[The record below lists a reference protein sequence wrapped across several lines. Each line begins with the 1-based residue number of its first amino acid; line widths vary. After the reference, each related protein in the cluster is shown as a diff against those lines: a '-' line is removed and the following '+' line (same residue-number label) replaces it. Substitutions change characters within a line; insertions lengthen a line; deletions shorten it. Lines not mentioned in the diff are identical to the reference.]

1 MITKQQLGNFLWGM
15 ADILYGKVEDYKSYI
30 LTLLFYKRLSDNY
43 PWEEKSKVAELE
55 AEYGTQLNAKQLEK
69 ALKNAHIFQ
78 IPDGCFWEDI
88 SSAPLDDKNEK
99 IDFAL
104 NAIADANPKLKGII
118 NTVKWNE
125 AAPDGSGG
133 KRLDPKIL
141 QELINHLDPMDLSNT
156 NVPLDILGHA
166 YEYLIKRFADE
177 NKGGTVAGQFY
188 TPPEV
193 VELMVRYLS
202 PTNGMR
208 VYDPTCGSGGFLI
221 KAADYVKETQGE
233 LKGLRL
239 YGQETIWNT
248 WAIATMNLQLHGL
261 EGEIRQGDTIQNP
274 KFKKNDN
281 EIETFDVVLA
291 NFPFSVENW
300 AGNGTPK
307 KDKKGKAVLNNDGSP
322 KYDYP
327 AKDTYVDPYNRLI
340 YGTPNFT
347 NGDFAFLQH
356 IIASLEPNGMAGVVC
371 PNGVLFKGQPE
382 KTEDEDGQNRKA
394 DDDYLIRRGFIEGIG
409 EDKKNIIDAIVA
421 LPENVFYG
429 NTIPG
434 AIVFFNK
441 NKPEERKDK
450 ILMVWG
456 AKEGWYKSEPD
467 QNVLRPQDV
476 MRLLVQLLSY
486 GDIDKAKA
494 IIPAQ
499 EKRLFALVDDNLD
512 FKLLEINEKYHDE
525 EATLSQLHS
534 ELLQAKTYFEADNG
548 TAELT
553 LTDGTILIA
562 SIHKGKFEFE
572 LKDKR
577 KTTIPVND
585 KDEVEI
591 LFGAEQIFKLKLK
604 NGNKATITQANIN
617 AIESRIA
624 KLEELLLKKESDI
637 ADAKAEA
644 QREKTAIQKVSQEM
658 LEVFADP
665 ILCKK
670 YFSLVDIDE
679 VIENEF
685 NLNLPRYIDT
695 VEKEPIIPIQQPSE
709 SYSESFKSFIAL
721 STEMLNKLSQINFDK
736 EYALTELS
744 KLGECNPEFTPMKLK
759 KFLVSNDAGK
769 WGNEPTD
776 DDDDVFIVRSTN
788 FNDTGYLDLSNVA
801 VRKLSKE
808 DFKKT
813 KLEEGDILIER
824 SGGSANQPVGRV
836 SFIPAEVAE
845 RGFGFSNFIQ
855 RIKVSDEYNSKFV
868 FYCLYYL
875 HSAGI
880 TQTMQT
886 QTNGIRNLEYR
897 YYLNQLFPNP
907 KKEEQ
912 EAIAESISFVD
923 DTIKS
928 AKNMIL
934 ELETLKKSL
943 MQNLLTGKLRIPQ
956 EAFKK

>member
-1 MITKQQLGNFLWGM
+1 
-15 ADILYGKVEDYKSYI
+15 
-30 LTLLFYKRLSDNY
+30 
-43 PWEEKSKVAELE
+43 
-55 AEYGTQLNAKQLEK
+55 
-69 ALKNAHIFQ
+69 
-78 IPDGCFWEDI
+78 
-88 SSAPLDDKNEK
+88 
-99 IDFAL
+99 
-104 NAIADANPKLKGII
+104 
-118 NTVKWNE
+118 
-125 AAPDGSGG
+125 
-133 KRLDPKIL
+133 
-141 QELINHLDPMDLSNT
+141 MDLSNA

-193 VELMVRYLS
+193 VELMVRYIS

-261 EGEIRQGDTIQNP
+261 EGEIKQGDTIQNP
-274 KFKKNDN
+274 KFKNPDDT
-281 EIETFDVVLA
+281 IETFDVVLA

-382 KTEDEDGQNRKA
+382 KTEEEDGQNRKA

-486 GDIDKAKA
+486 GDIEKAKA
-494 IIPAQ
+494 IIPSQ
-499 EKRLFALVDDNLD
+499 EQRLFALVDDNLD
-512 FKLLEINEKYHDE
+512 FKLLEIEEKYHEE
-525 EATLSQLHS
+525 EAELAGLHS
-534 ELLQAKTYFEADNG
+534 DLLQAIAYFEAENAI
-548 TAELT
+548 TELK
-553 LTDGTILIA
+553 LIDGTIVTA
-562 SIHKGKFEFE
+562 TIHKGKFELA
-572 LKDKR
+572 LKDQR
-577 KTTIPVND
+577 KTTIPVNE
-585 KDEVEI
+585 KGEIEI
-591 LFGAEQIFKLKLK
+591 LFGAEQIFKLNLK
-604 NGNKATITQANIN
+604 AGNKASITKADITKREN
-617 AIESRIA
+617 RIA
-624 KLEELLLKKESDI
+624 KLEELLLKKETEI

-644 QREKTAIQKVSQEM
+644 EREKIAIQVVSQEM
-658 LEVFADP
+658 LGVFADP
-665 ILCKK
+665 VLRRK
-670 YFSLVDIDE
+670 YFAMVDMDE
-679 VIENEF
+679 LIENEF

-695 VEKEPIIPIQQPSE
+695 VEPEREIPI
-709 SYSESFKSFIAL
+709 
-721 STEMLNKLSQINFDK
+721 
-736 EYALTELS
+736 
-744 KLGECNPEFTPMKLK
+744 
-759 KFLVSNDAGK
+759 
-769 WGNEPTD
+769 
-776 DDDDVFIVRSTN
+776 
-788 FNDTGYLDLSNVA
+788 
-801 VRKLSKE
+801 
-808 DFKKT
+808 
-813 KLEEGDILIER
+813 
-824 SGGSANQPVGRV
+824 
-836 SFIPAEVAE
+836 AEA
-845 RGFGFSNFIQ
+845 
-855 RIKVSDEYNSKFV
+855 
-868 FYCLYYL
+868 
-875 HSAGI
+875 
-880 TQTMQT
+880 
-886 QTNGIRNLEYR
+886 
-897 YYLNQLFPNP
+897 
-907 KKEEQ
+907 KEELTNAL
-912 EAIAESISFVD
+912 EAEKEAE
-923 DTIKS
+923 K
-928 AKNMIL
+928 
-934 ELETLKKSL
+934 ELN
-943 MQNLLTGKLRIPQ
+943 NLLEILN
-956 EAFKK
+956 

>member
-43 PWEEKSKVAELE
+43 PWEENNKVAELE
-55 AEYGTQLNAKQLEK
+55 LEYGTKLNAKQLEK
-69 ALKNAHIFQ
+69 ALKTAHIFQ
-78 IPDGCFWEDI
+78 IPEGCFWQDI
-88 SSAPLDDKNEK
+88 ASAPLDEKNQK

-104 NAIADANPKLKGII
+104 NTIADANPKLKGII

-125 AAPDGSGG
+125 AAPDGLGG

-141 QELINHLDPMDLSNT
+141 QELINHLDPMDLSNA

-193 VELMVRYLS
+193 VELMVRYISL
-202 PTNGMR
+202 TNGMR

-239 YGQETIWNT
+239 YGQETIWTT

-274 KFKKNDN
+274 KFKKNDS

-307 KDKKGKAVLNNDGSP
+307 KDSKGKAVLNNDGSP

-327 AKDTYVDPYNRLI
+327 SKDSYSDPYNRLV

-382 KTEDEDGQNRKA
+382 KTEEEDGQRRKA

-486 GDIDKAKA
+486 GDIEKAKA

-499 EKRLFALVDDNLD
+499 EQRLFTLVDDNLD

-525 EATLSQLHS
+525 ETILSGLLS
-534 ELLQAKTYFEADNG
+534 ELLQVKSYFEAENA
-548 TAELT
+548 TTELT
-553 LTDGTILIA
+553 LTDGTVLIA
-562 SIHKGKFEFE
+562 AVNKGKFDFEF
-572 LKDKR
+572 KDKR
-577 KTTIPVND
+577 KTSIPVND
-585 KDEVEI
+585 KGEVEI
-591 LFGAEQIFKLKLK
+591 PYGSGQILKLKLK
-604 NGNKATITQANIN
+604 TDNKASITQANIN
-617 AIESRIA
+617 NIENRIA
-624 KLEELLLKKESDI
+624 KLEEFLLKKETDI
-637 ADAKAEA
+637 ADAKADA
-644 QREKTAIQKVSQEM
+644 QREKLAIQVVSQEM
-658 LEVFADP
+658 LSVFADP
-665 ILCKK
+665 VLRRK
-670 YFSLVDIDE
+670 YFALVDME
-679 VIENEF
+679 ELGENEF

-695 VEKEPIIPIQQPSE
+695 VEPEREIPIAE
-709 SYSESFKSFIAL
+709 AKGELTKAL
-721 STEMLNKLSQINFDK
+721 EAEK
-736 EYALTELS
+736 EAETELNS
-744 KLGECNPEFTPMKLK
+744 LLEVLK
-759 KFLVSNDAGK
+759 
-769 WGNEPTD
+769 
-776 DDDDVFIVRSTN
+776 
-788 FNDTGYLDLSNVA
+788 
-801 VRKLSKE
+801 
-808 DFKKT
+808 
-813 KLEEGDILIER
+813 
-824 SGGSANQPVGRV
+824 
-836 SFIPAEVAE
+836 
-845 RGFGFSNFIQ
+845 
-855 RIKVSDEYNSKFV
+855 
-868 FYCLYYL
+868 
-875 HSAGI
+875 
-880 TQTMQT
+880 
-886 QTNGIRNLEYR
+886 
-897 YYLNQLFPNP
+897 
-907 KKEEQ
+907 
-912 EAIAESISFVD
+912 
-923 DTIKS
+923 
-928 AKNMIL
+928 
-934 ELETLKKSL
+934 
-943 MQNLLTGKLRIPQ
+943 
-956 EAFKK
+956 

>member
-43 PWEEKSKVAELE
+43 PWEENNKVAELE
-55 AEYGTQLNAKQLEK
+55 LEYGIKLNAKQLEK
-69 ALKNAHIFQ
+69 ALKTAHIFQ
-78 IPDGCFWEDI
+78 IPEGCFWQDI
-88 SSAPLDDKNEK
+88 ASAPLDEKNEK

-141 QELINHLDPMDLSNT
+141 QELINHLDPMDLSNA

-193 VELMVRYLS
+193 VELMVRYIS

-307 KDKKGKAVLNNDGSP
+307 KDSKGKAVLNNDGSP

-327 AKDTYVDPYNRLI
+327 SKDSYADPYNRLV

-382 KTEDEDGQNRKA
+382 KTEEEDGQRRKA

-486 GDIDKAKA
+486 GDIEKAKA

-499 EKRLFALVDDNLD
+499 EQRLFALVDDNLD

-525 EATLSQLHS
+525 ETTLSGLQS
-534 ELLQAKTYFEADNG
+534 ELIQLKSYFEADNA
-548 TAELT
+548 TTELT
-553 LTDGTILIA
+553 LTDGTVLIA
-562 SIHKGKFEFE
+562 AINKGKFDFE

-577 KTTIPVND
+577 KTAIPVND
-585 KDEVEI
+585 KGEI
-591 LFGAEQIFKLKLK
+591 EIPYSSGQILKLKLK
-604 NGNKATITQANIN
+604 AGNKASITQANIN
-617 AIESRIA
+617 TLENRIT
-624 KLEELLLKKESDI
+624 KLEEFLLKKETDI

-644 QREKTAIQKVSQEM
+644 QREKVAIQAVSQEM
-658 LEVFADP
+658 LGVFADP
-665 ILCKK
+665 VLRRK
-670 YFSLVDIDE
+670 YFALVDMDE
-679 VIENEF
+679 LIENEF

-695 VEKEPIIPIQQPSE
+695 VEPEREIPIAE
-709 SYSESFKSFIAL
+709 AKEELTTAL
-721 STEMLNKLSQINFDK
+721 EAEK
-736 EYALTELS
+736 EAETELNS
-744 KLGECNPEFTPMKLK
+744 L
-759 KFLVSNDAGK
+759 
-769 WGNEPTD
+769 
-776 DDDDVFIVRSTN
+776 
-788 FNDTGYLDLSNVA
+788 
-801 VRKLSKE
+801 
-808 DFKKT
+808 
-813 KLEEGDILIER
+813 LEIL
-824 SGGSANQPVGRV
+824 N
-836 SFIPAEVAE
+836 
-845 RGFGFSNFIQ
+845 
-855 RIKVSDEYNSKFV
+855 
-868 FYCLYYL
+868 
-875 HSAGI
+875 
-880 TQTMQT
+880 
-886 QTNGIRNLEYR
+886 
-897 YYLNQLFPNP
+897 
-907 KKEEQ
+907 
-912 EAIAESISFVD
+912 
-923 DTIKS
+923 
-928 AKNMIL
+928 
-934 ELETLKKSL
+934 
-943 MQNLLTGKLRIPQ
+943 
-956 EAFKK
+956 

>member
-43 PWEEKSKVAELE
+43 PWEEKHKVAELE
-55 AEYGTQLNAKQLEK
+55 GEYGTKLNAKQLEK

-78 IPDGCFWEDI
+78 IPEGQFWSDI
-88 SSAPLDDKNEK
+88 ASAPLDEKNEK
-99 IDFAL
+99 IDVAL

-141 QELINHLDPMDLSNT
+141 QELINHLDPMDLSNA

-193 VELMVRYLS
+193 VELMVRYIS

-248 WAIATMNLQLHGL
+248 WAIATMNLLLHGL
-261 EGEIRQGDTIQNP
+261 EGEIKQGDTIQNP
-274 KFKKNDN
+274 KFKNPNDT
-281 EIETFDVVLA
+281 IETFDVVLA

-382 KTEDEDGQNRKA
+382 KTEEEDGQNRKA

-409 EDKKNIIDAIVA
+409 TENKNIIDAIVA

-486 GDIDKAKA
+486 GDIEKAKA
-494 IIPAQ
+494 IIPSQ
-499 EKRLFALVDDNLD
+499 EQRLFALVDDNLD
-512 FKLLEINEKYHDE
+512 FKLLEIEEKYHEE
-525 EATLSQLHS
+525 EAELAGLHS
-534 ELLQAKTYFEADNG
+534 DLLQAQTYFEADNAS
-548 TAELT
+548 AELK
-553 LTDGTILIA
+553 LIDGTILTA
-562 SIHKGKFEFE
+562 TIHKGKFELA
-572 LKDKR
+572 LKDQR
-577 KTTIPVND
+577 KTSIPVNE
-585 KDEVEI
+585 KGEMEI
-591 LFGAEQIFKLKLK
+591 LFGAEQVYKLKLK
-604 NGNKATITQANIN
+604 AGNKASVTRADITKREN
-617 AIESRIA
+617 RIA
-624 KLEELLLKKESDI
+624 KLEELLLKKETDI

-644 QREKTAIQKVSQEM
+644 AREKVAIQQVSQEM
-658 LEVFADP
+658 LGVFADP
-665 ILCKK
+665 VLRRK
-670 YFSLVDIDE
+670 YFAMVDMDELV
-679 VIENEF
+679 ENEF

-695 VEKEPIIPIQQPSE
+695 VEPEREIPIAE
-709 SYSESFKSFIAL
+709 AKEELTTAL
-721 STEMLNKLSQINFDK
+721 EAEK
-736 EYALTELS
+736 EAETELNH
-744 KLGECNPEFTPMKLK
+744 L
-759 KFLVSNDAGK
+759 
-769 WGNEPTD
+769 
-776 DDDDVFIVRSTN
+776 
-788 FNDTGYLDLSNVA
+788 
-801 VRKLSKE
+801 
-808 DFKKT
+808 
-813 KLEEGDILIER
+813 LEIL
-824 SGGSANQPVGRV
+824 N
-836 SFIPAEVAE
+836 
-845 RGFGFSNFIQ
+845 
-855 RIKVSDEYNSKFV
+855 
-868 FYCLYYL
+868 
-875 HSAGI
+875 
-880 TQTMQT
+880 
-886 QTNGIRNLEYR
+886 
-897 YYLNQLFPNP
+897 
-907 KKEEQ
+907 
-912 EAIAESISFVD
+912 
-923 DTIKS
+923 
-928 AKNMIL
+928 
-934 ELETLKKSL
+934 
-943 MQNLLTGKLRIPQ
+943 
-956 EAFKK
+956 

>member
-43 PWEEKSKVAELE
+43 PWEEEQSVRELKE
-55 AEYGTQLNAKQLEK
+55 TYGTINEKQKEK
-69 ALKNAHIFQ
+69 AIKNAHKFQ
-78 IPDGCFWEDI
+78 IPEGQFWKDI
-88 SSAPLDDKNEK
+88 AKAPLDEKNEK
-99 IDFAL
+99 IDIAL

-133 KRLDPKIL
+133 KRLEPKTL
-141 QELINHLDPMDLSNT
+141 QELINELDPMDLSNA

-193 VELMVRYLS
+193 VELMVRYIS

-261 EGEIRQGDTIQNP
+261 EGEIKQGDTIQNP
-274 KFKKNDN
+274 KFKNPDDT
-281 EIETFDVVLA
+281 IETFDVVLA

-382 KTEDEDGQNRKA
+382 KTEEEDGQNRKA

-486 GDIDKAKA
+486 GDIEKAKA
-494 IIPAQ
+494 IIPSQ
-499 EKRLFALVDDNLD
+499 EQRLFALVDDNLD
-512 FKLLEINEKYHDE
+512 FKLLEIEEKYHEE
-525 EATLSQLHS
+525 EAELAGLHS
-534 ELLQAKTYFEADNG
+534 DLLQAIAYFEAENAI
-548 TAELT
+548 TELK
-553 LTDGTILIA
+553 LIDGTIVTA
-562 SIHKGKFEFE
+562 TIHKGKFELA
-572 LKDKR
+572 LKDQR
-577 KTTIPVND
+577 KTTIPVNE
-585 KDEVEI
+585 KGEIEI
-591 LFGAEQIFKLKLK
+591 LFGTEQIFKLNLK
-604 NGNKATITQANIN
+604 AGNKASITKADITKREN
-617 AIESRIA
+617 RIA
-624 KLEELLLKKESDI
+624 KLEELLLKKETEI

-644 QREKTAIQKVSQEM
+644 EREKIAIQVVSQEM
-658 LEVFADP
+658 LGVFADP
-665 ILCKK
+665 VLRRK
-670 YFSLVDIDE
+670 YFAMVDMDE
-679 VIENEF
+679 LIENEF

-695 VEKEPIIPIQQPSE
+695 VEPEREIPI
-709 SYSESFKSFIAL
+709 
-721 STEMLNKLSQINFDK
+721 
-736 EYALTELS
+736 
-744 KLGECNPEFTPMKLK
+744 
-759 KFLVSNDAGK
+759 
-769 WGNEPTD
+769 
-776 DDDDVFIVRSTN
+776 
-788 FNDTGYLDLSNVA
+788 
-801 VRKLSKE
+801 
-808 DFKKT
+808 
-813 KLEEGDILIER
+813 
-824 SGGSANQPVGRV
+824 
-836 SFIPAEVAE
+836 AEA
-845 RGFGFSNFIQ
+845 
-855 RIKVSDEYNSKFV
+855 
-868 FYCLYYL
+868 
-875 HSAGI
+875 
-880 TQTMQT
+880 
-886 QTNGIRNLEYR
+886 
-897 YYLNQLFPNP
+897 
-907 KKEEQ
+907 KEELTTALDAEK
-912 EAIAESISFVD
+912 EAE
-923 DTIKS
+923 K
-928 AKNMIL
+928 
-934 ELETLKKSL
+934 ELK
-943 MQNLLTGKLRIPQ
+943 NLLEILN
-956 EAFKK
+956 

>member
-43 PWEEKSKVAELE
+43 PWEEKTTVSELE
-55 AEYGTQLNAKQLEK
+55 SEYGAKLNAKQLEK
-69 ALKNAHIFQ
+69 ALKKSHIFQ
-78 IPDGCFWEDI
+78 IPEGQFWKDI
-88 SSAPLDDKNEK
+88 ASAPLDEKNEK
-99 IDFAL
+99 IEIAL

-125 AAPDGSGG
+125 AAPDGLGG

-141 QELINHLDPMDLSNT
+141 QELINHLDHLDLSNA

-193 VELMVRYLS
+193 VELMVRYIS

-221 KAADYVKETQGE
+221 KAADYVRETQGE

-248 WAIATMNLQLHGL
+248 WAIATMNLLLHGL

-274 KFKKNDN
+274 RFKKNES
-281 EIETFDVVLA
+281 EIDTFDVVLA

-300 AGNGTPK
+300 AGNGSPK

-356 IIASLEPNGMAGVVC
+356 IISSLEPDGMAGVVC

-382 KTEDEDGQNRKA
+382 KTEEEDGTKRKA

-409 EDKKNIIDAIVA
+409 TENKNIIDAIVA

-486 GDIDKAKA
+486 GDIDRAKA
-494 IIPAQ
+494 VIPSQ
-499 EKRLFALVDDNLD
+499 EQRLFALVDDNLD

-525 EATLSQLHS
+525 EALLSTLNS
-534 ELLQAKTYFEADNG
+534 ELIQAKLYHEAKNT
-548 TAELT
+548 TAELK
-553 LTDGTILIA
+553 LTDGTILKAEID
-562 SIHKGKFEFE
+562 KGKFE
-572 LKDKR
+572 LHHKDHR
-577 KTTIPVND
+577 KTAIPVNG
-585 KDEVEI
+585 KGEIEI
-591 LFGAEQIFKLKLK
+591 LFGAEKIFKLKLK
-604 NGNKATITQANIN
+604 SGNKAAVSKANITTLEN
-617 AIESRIA
+617 RIT
-624 KLEELLLKKESDI
+624 KLQELLSKKDIDI

-644 QREKTAIQKVSQEM
+644 QREKVAILVVSQEM

-665 ILCKK
+665 ILSRK
-670 YFSLVDIDE
+670 YFSLVDME
-679 VIENEF
+679 ELVENEF

-695 VEKEPIIPIQQPSE
+695 VEPQREIPI
-709 SYSESFKSFIAL
+709 
-721 STEMLNKLSQINFDK
+721 
-736 EYALTELS
+736 
-744 KLGECNPEFTPMKLK
+744 
-759 KFLVSNDAGK
+759 
-769 WGNEPTD
+769 
-776 DDDDVFIVRSTN
+776 
-788 FNDTGYLDLSNVA
+788 
-801 VRKLSKE
+801 
-808 DFKKT
+808 
-813 KLEEGDILIER
+813 
-824 SGGSANQPVGRV
+824 
-836 SFIPAEVAE
+836 AEA
-845 RGFGFSNFIQ
+845 
-855 RIKVSDEYNSKFV
+855 
-868 FYCLYYL
+868 
-875 HSAGI
+875 
-880 TQTMQT
+880 
-886 QTNGIRNLEYR
+886 
-897 YYLNQLFPNP
+897 
-907 KKEEQ
+907 KEELTTAL
-912 EAIAESISFVD
+912 EAEKEAE
-923 DTIKS
+923 
-928 AKNMIL
+928 A
-934 ELETLKKSL
+934 ELN
-943 MQNLLTGKLRIPQ
+943 NLLEILN
-956 EAFKK
+956 

>member
-1 MITKQQLGNFLWGM
+1 MISKQQLGNFLWGM

-43 PWEEKSKVAELE
+43 PWEEKSKVTELE

-141 QELINHLDPMDLSNT
+141 QELINHLDPMDLSNA

-202 PTNGMR
+202 PTNGLR

-248 WAIATMNLQLHGL
+248 WAIATMNLLLHGL
-261 EGEIRQGDTIQNP
+261 EGEIKQGDTIQNP
-274 KFKKNDN
+274 KFKNPDDT
-281 EIETFDVVLA
+281 IETFDVVLA

-382 KTEDEDGQNRKA
+382 KTEEEDGQNRKA

-486 GDIDKAKA
+486 GDIEKAKA
-494 IIPAQ
+494 IIPSQ
-499 EKRLFALVDDNLD
+499 EQRLFALVDDNLD
-512 FKLLEINEKYHDE
+512 FKLLEIEEKYHEE
-525 EATLSQLHS
+525 EAELAGLHS
-534 ELLQAKTYFEADNG
+534 DLLQAQTYFEADNAS
-548 TAELT
+548 AELK
-553 LTDGTILIA
+553 LTDGTILTA
-562 SIHKGKFEFE
+562 TIHKGKFELA
-572 LKDKR
+572 LKDQR
-577 KTTIPVND
+577 KTKIPVNE
-585 KDEVEI
+585 KGEIEI
-591 LFGAEQIFKLKLK
+591 LFGAEQVLKLKLK
-604 NGNKATITQANIN
+604 AGNKASVTKADITKREN
-617 AIESRIA
+617 RIA
-624 KLEELLLKKESDI
+624 KLEELLLKKETDI
-637 ADAKAEA
+637 ADVNAEA
-644 QREKTAIQKVSQEM
+644 EREKVAIQQVSQEM
-658 LEVFADP
+658 LGVFADP
-665 ILCKK
+665 VLRRK
-670 YFSLVDIDE
+670 YFALVDME
-679 VIENEF
+679 ELIENEF

-695 VEKEPIIPIQQPSE
+695 VEPEREIPIAE
-709 SYSESFKSFIAL
+709 A
-721 STEMLNKLSQINFDK
+721 K
-736 EYALTELS
+736 EELTEALNA
-744 KLGECNPEFTPMKLK
+744 E
-759 KFLVSNDAGK
+759 
-769 WGNEPTD
+769 
-776 DDDDVFIVRSTN
+776 
-788 FNDTGYLDLSNVA
+788 
-801 VRKLSKE
+801 KE
-808 DFKKT
+808 
-813 KLEEGDILIER
+813 
-824 SGGSANQPVGRV
+824 
-836 SFIPAEVAE
+836 AETE
-845 RGFGFSNFIQ
+845 
-855 RIKVSDEYNSKFV
+855 
-868 FYCLYYL
+868 
-875 HSAGI
+875 
-880 TQTMQT
+880 
-886 QTNGIRNLEYR
+886 
-897 YYLNQLFPNP
+897 LN
-907 KKEEQ
+907 
-912 EAIAESISFVD
+912 
-923 DTIKS
+923 
-928 AKNMIL
+928 
-934 ELETLKKSL
+934 
-943 MQNLLTGKLRIPQ
+943 NLLEILN
-956 EAFKK
+956 

>member
-43 PWEEKSKVAELE
+43 PWEEEQSVRELKE
-55 AEYGTQLNAKQLEK
+55 TYGTINEKQKEK
-69 ALKNAHIFQ
+69 AIKNAHKFE
-78 IPDGCFWEDI
+78 IPEGQFWNDI
-88 SSAPLDDKNEK
+88 AKAPLDEKNEK
-99 IDFAL
+99 IDVAL

-141 QELINHLDPMDLSNT
+141 QELINHLDPMDLSNA

-193 VELMVRYLS
+193 VELMVRYIS

-261 EGEIRQGDTIQNP
+261 EGEIKQGDTIQNP
-274 KFKKNDN
+274 KFKNPDDT
-281 EIETFDVVLA
+281 IETFDVVLA

-327 AKDTYVDPYNRLI
+327 AKDSYIDPYNRLI

-382 KTEDEDGQNRKA
+382 KTEEEDGQNRKA

-409 EDKKNIIDAIVA
+409 TENKNIIDAIVA

-441 NKPEERKDK
+441 NKPAERKDK

-486 GDIDKAKA
+486 GDIEKAKA
-494 IIPAQ
+494 IIPSQ
-499 EKRLFALVDDNLD
+499 EQRLFALVDDNLD
-512 FKLLEINEKYHDE
+512 FKLLEIEEKYHEE
-525 EATLSQLHS
+525 EAELSGLHS
-534 ELLQAKTYFEADNG
+534 DLLQAQTYFEAENAS
-548 TAELT
+548 AELK
-553 LTDGTILIA
+553 LIDGTILTA
-562 SIHKGKFEFE
+562 TIHKGKFELA
-572 LKDKR
+572 LKDQR
-577 KTTIPVND
+577 KTTIPVNE
-585 KDEVEI
+585 KGEMEI
-591 LFGAEQIFKLKLK
+591 LLGAEQIFKLKLK
-604 NGNKATITQANIN
+604 AGNKASITKGDITKREN
-617 AIESRIA
+617 RIA
-624 KLEELLLKKESDI
+624 KLEELLLKKETDI

-644 QREKTAIQKVSQEM
+644 EREKIAIQVVSQEM
-658 LEVFADP
+658 LGVFADP
-665 ILCKK
+665 VLRRK
-670 YFSLVDIDE
+670 YFAMVDMDE
-679 VIENEF
+679 LIENEF

-695 VEKEPIIPIQQPSE
+695 VEPEREIPIAE
-709 SYSESFKSFIAL
+709 AKVELTTAL
-721 STEMLNKLSQINFDK
+721 DAEKEAEKELN
-736 EYALTELS
+736 
-744 KLGECNPEFTPMKLK
+744 
-759 KFLVSNDAGK
+759 
-769 WGNEPTD
+769 
-776 DDDDVFIVRSTN
+776 
-788 FNDTGYLDLSNVA
+788 
-801 VRKLSKE
+801 
-808 DFKKT
+808 
-813 KLEEGDILIER
+813 
-824 SGGSANQPVGRV
+824 
-836 SFIPAEVAE
+836 
-845 RGFGFSNFIQ
+845 
-855 RIKVSDEYNSKFV
+855 
-868 FYCLYYL
+868 
-875 HSAGI
+875 
-880 TQTMQT
+880 
-886 QTNGIRNLEYR
+886 
-897 YYLNQLFPNP
+897 
-907 KKEEQ
+907 
-912 EAIAESISFVD
+912 
-923 DTIKS
+923 
-928 AKNMIL
+928 
-934 ELETLKKSL
+934 
-943 MQNLLTGKLRIPQ
+943 NLLEI
-956 EAFKK
+956 FN

>member
-43 PWEEKSKVAELE
+43 PWEEEQSVRELKE
-55 AEYGTQLNAKQLEK
+55 TYGTINEKQKEK
-69 ALKNAHIFQ
+69 AIKNAHKFE
-78 IPDGCFWEDI
+78 IPEGQFWNDI
-88 SSAPLDDKNEK
+88 AKAPLDEKNEK
-99 IDFAL
+99 IDVAL

-141 QELINHLDPMDLSNT
+141 QELINHLDPMDLSNA

-193 VELMVRYLS
+193 VELMVRYIS

-261 EGEIRQGDTIQNP
+261 EGEIKQGDTIQNP
-274 KFKKNDN
+274 KFKNPDDT
-281 EIETFDVVLA
+281 IETFDVVLA

-327 AKDTYVDPYNRLI
+327 AKDTYIDPYNRLI

-382 KTEDEDGQNRKA
+382 KTEEEDGQNRKA

-409 EDKKNIIDAIVA
+409 TENKNIIDAIVA

-486 GDIDKAKA
+486 GDIEKAKA
-494 IIPAQ
+494 IIPSQ
-499 EKRLFALVDDNLD
+499 EQRLFALVDDNLD

-525 EATLSQLHS
+525 ESVLSGLHS
-534 ELLQAKTYFEADNG
+534 ELLQAKAYFEAKN
-548 TAELT
+548 TTTELS
-553 LTDGTILIA
+553 LSDGTVLVATID
-562 SIHKGKFEFE
+562 KGKFELS
-572 LKDKR
+572 LKDQR
-577 KTTIPVND
+577 KTTIPVNE
-585 KDEVEI
+585 KGEVEI
-591 LFGAEQIFKLKLK
+591 LFGAEQVFKLKLK
-604 NGNKATITQANIN
+604 AGNKAAITQANIN
-617 AIESRIA
+617 TLENRIA
-624 KLEELLLKKESDI
+624 KLEEFLLKKTTDI

-644 QREKTAIQKVSQEM
+644 QREKTAIQTVSQEM
-658 LEVFADP
+658 LGVFADP
-665 ILCKK
+665 VLRRK
-670 YFSLVDIDE
+670 YFAMVDMDELV
-679 VIENEF
+679 ENEF

-695 VEKEPIIPIQQPSE
+695 VEPEREIPI
-709 SYSESFKSFIAL
+709 
-721 STEMLNKLSQINFDK
+721 
-736 EYALTELS
+736 
-744 KLGECNPEFTPMKLK
+744 
-759 KFLVSNDAGK
+759 
-769 WGNEPTD
+769 
-776 DDDDVFIVRSTN
+776 
-788 FNDTGYLDLSNVA
+788 
-801 VRKLSKE
+801 
-808 DFKKT
+808 
-813 KLEEGDILIER
+813 
-824 SGGSANQPVGRV
+824 
-836 SFIPAEVAE
+836 AEA
-845 RGFGFSNFIQ
+845 
-855 RIKVSDEYNSKFV
+855 
-868 FYCLYYL
+868 
-875 HSAGI
+875 
-880 TQTMQT
+880 
-886 QTNGIRNLEYR
+886 
-897 YYLNQLFPNP
+897 
-907 KKEEQ
+907 KEELTTALDAEK
-912 EAIAESISFVD
+912 EAE
-923 DTIKS
+923 K
-928 AKNMIL
+928 
-934 ELETLKKSL
+934 ELN
-943 MQNLLTGKLRIPQ
+943 NLLEILN
-956 EAFKK
+956 

>member
-43 PWEEKSKVAELE
+43 PWEEKTTVSELE
-55 AEYGTQLNAKQLEK
+55 SEYGGKLNAKQLEK
-69 ALKNAHIFQ
+69 ALKKSHIFQ
-78 IPDGCFWEDI
+78 IPEGQFWKDI
-88 SSAPLDDKNEK
+88 ASAPLDEKNEK
-99 IDFAL
+99 IEIAL

-125 AAPDGSGG
+125 AAPDGLGG

-141 QELINHLDPMDLSNT
+141 QELINHLDPMDLSNA

-193 VELMVRYLS
+193 VELMVRYIS

-221 KAADYVKETQGE
+221 KAADYVRETQGE

-248 WAIATMNLQLHGL
+248 WAIATMNLLLHGL

-274 KFKKNDN
+274 RFKKNES
-281 EIETFDVVLA
+281 EIDTFDVVLA

-300 AGNGTPK
+300 AGNGSPK
-307 KDKKGKAVLNNDGSP
+307 KDKKGKPVLNNDGSP

-327 AKDTYVDPYNRLI
+327 AKDSYVDPYNRLV

-356 IIASLEPNGMAGVVC
+356 IIASLEPDGMAGVVC

-382 KTEDEDGQNRKA
+382 KTEEEDGTKRKA

-409 EDKKNIIDAIVA
+409 TENKNIIDAIVA

-486 GDIDKAKA
+486 GDIDRAKA
-494 IIPAQ
+494 VIPSQ
-499 EKRLFALVDDNLD
+499 EQRLFALVDDNLD

-525 EATLSQLHS
+525 ETLLSTLNS
-534 ELLQAKTYFEADNG
+534 ELIQAKLYHEAKST
-548 TAELT
+548 TAELK
-553 LTDGTILIA
+553 LTDGTILKAEID
-562 SIHKGKFEFE
+562 KGKFE
-572 LKDKR
+572 LQHKDHR
-577 KTTIPVND
+577 KTAIPVNA
-585 KDEVEI
+585 KGEVEI

-604 NGNKATITQANIN
+604 SGNKATVTKANITTLEN
-617 AIESRIA
+617 RIT
-624 KLEELLLKKESDI
+624 KLQELLSKKDIDI

-644 QREKTAIQKVSQEM
+644 QREKVAIQVVSQEM

-665 ILCKK
+665 ILSRK
-670 YFSLVDIDE
+670 YFSLVDME
-679 VIENEF
+679 ELVENEF

-695 VEKEPIIPIQQPSE
+695 VEPEREIPIAEAKDELTAALVSE
-709 SYSESFKSFIAL
+709 EEAEK
-721 STEMLNKLSQINFDK
+721 
-736 EYALTELS
+736 
-744 KLGECNPEFTPMKLK
+744 KLK
-759 KFLVSNDAGK
+759 QL
-769 WGNEPTD
+769 
-776 DDDDVFIVRSTN
+776 
-788 FNDTGYLDLSNVA
+788 
-801 VRKLSKE
+801 
-808 DFKKT
+808 
-813 KLEEGDILIER
+813 LEIL
-824 SGGSANQPVGRV
+824 N
-836 SFIPAEVAE
+836 
-845 RGFGFSNFIQ
+845 
-855 RIKVSDEYNSKFV
+855 
-868 FYCLYYL
+868 
-875 HSAGI
+875 
-880 TQTMQT
+880 
-886 QTNGIRNLEYR
+886 
-897 YYLNQLFPNP
+897 
-907 KKEEQ
+907 
-912 EAIAESISFVD
+912 
-923 DTIKS
+923 
-928 AKNMIL
+928 
-934 ELETLKKSL
+934 
-943 MQNLLTGKLRIPQ
+943 
-956 EAFKK
+956 

>member
-43 PWEEKSKVAELE
+43 PWEEKHKVAELE
-55 AEYGTQLNAKQLEK
+55 GEYGTKLNAKQLEK

-78 IPDGCFWEDI
+78 IPEGQFWSDI
-88 SSAPLDDKNEK
+88 ASAPLDEKNEK
-99 IDFAL
+99 IDVAL

-141 QELINHLDPMDLSNT
+141 QELINHLDPMDLSNA

-193 VELMVRYLS
+193 VELMVRYIS

-248 WAIATMNLQLHGL
+248 WAIATMNLLLHGL
-261 EGEIRQGDTIQNP
+261 EGEIKQGDTIQNP
-274 KFKKNDN
+274 KFKNPDDT
-281 EIETFDVVLA
+281 IETFDVVLA

-382 KTEDEDGQNRKA
+382 KTEEEDGQNRKA

-409 EDKKNIIDAIVA
+409 TENKNIIDAIVA

-486 GDIDKAKA
+486 GDIEKAKA
-494 IIPAQ
+494 IIPSQ
-499 EKRLFALVDDNLD
+499 EQRLFALVDDNLD
-512 FKLLEINEKYHDE
+512 FKLLEIEEKYHEE
-525 EATLSQLHS
+525 EAELAGLHS
-534 ELLQAKTYFEADNG
+534 DLLQAQTYFEADNAS
-548 TAELT
+548 AELK
-553 LTDGTILIA
+553 LIDGTILTA
-562 SIHKGKFEFE
+562 TIHKGKFELA
-572 LKDKR
+572 LKDQR
-577 KTTIPVND
+577 KTSIPVNE
-585 KDEVEI
+585 KGEMEI
-591 LFGAEQIFKLKLK
+591 LFGAEQVYKLKLK
-604 NGNKATITQANIN
+604 AGNKASVTRADITKREN
-617 AIESRIA
+617 RIA
-624 KLEELLLKKESDI
+624 KLEELLLKKETDI

-644 QREKTAIQKVSQEM
+644 AREKVAIQQVSQEM
-658 LEVFADP
+658 LGVFADP
-665 ILCKK
+665 VLRRK
-670 YFSLVDIDE
+670 YFAMVDMDELV
-679 VIENEF
+679 ENEF

-695 VEKEPIIPIQQPSE
+695 VEPAREIPIAE
-709 SYSESFKSFIAL
+709 AKEELTTAL
-721 STEMLNKLSQINFDK
+721 EAEK
-736 EYALTELS
+736 EAETELNH
-744 KLGECNPEFTPMKLK
+744 L
-759 KFLVSNDAGK
+759 
-769 WGNEPTD
+769 
-776 DDDDVFIVRSTN
+776 
-788 FNDTGYLDLSNVA
+788 
-801 VRKLSKE
+801 
-808 DFKKT
+808 
-813 KLEEGDILIER
+813 LEIL
-824 SGGSANQPVGRV
+824 N
-836 SFIPAEVAE
+836 
-845 RGFGFSNFIQ
+845 
-855 RIKVSDEYNSKFV
+855 
-868 FYCLYYL
+868 
-875 HSAGI
+875 
-880 TQTMQT
+880 
-886 QTNGIRNLEYR
+886 
-897 YYLNQLFPNP
+897 
-907 KKEEQ
+907 
-912 EAIAESISFVD
+912 
-923 DTIKS
+923 
-928 AKNMIL
+928 
-934 ELETLKKSL
+934 
-943 MQNLLTGKLRIPQ
+943 
-956 EAFKK
+956 

>member
-43 PWEEKSKVAELE
+43 PWEEKTTVSELE
-55 AEYGTQLNAKQLEK
+55 SEYGGKLNAKQLEK
-69 ALKNAHIFQ
+69 ALKKSHIFQ
-78 IPDGCFWEDI
+78 IPEGQFWKDI
-88 SSAPLDDKNEK
+88 ASAPLDEKNEK
-99 IDFAL
+99 IEIAL

-125 AAPDGSGG
+125 AAPDGLGG

-141 QELINHLDPMDLSNT
+141 QELINHLDPMDLSNA

-193 VELMVRYLS
+193 VELMVRYIS

-221 KAADYVKETQGE
+221 KAADYVRETQGE

-248 WAIATMNLQLHGL
+248 WAIATMNLLLHGL

-274 KFKKNDN
+274 RFKKNES
-281 EIETFDVVLA
+281 EIDTFDVVLA

-300 AGNGTPK
+300 AGNGSPK

-356 IIASLEPNGMAGVVC
+356 IIASLEPDGMAGVVC

-382 KTEDEDGQNRKA
+382 KTEEEDGTKRKA

-409 EDKKNIIDAIVA
+409 TENKNIIDAIVA

-486 GDIDKAKA
+486 GDIDRAKA
-494 IIPAQ
+494 VIPSQ
-499 EKRLFALVDDNLD
+499 EQRLFALVDDNLD

-525 EATLSQLHS
+525 EALLSTLNS
-534 ELLQAKTYFEADNG
+534 ELIQAKLYHEAKNT
-548 TAELT
+548 TAELK
-553 LTDGTILIA
+553 LTDGTILKAEID
-562 SIHKGKFEFE
+562 KGKFE
-572 LKDKR
+572 LHHKDHR
-577 KTTIPVND
+577 KTAIPVNG
-585 KDEVEI
+585 KGEIEI

-604 NGNKATITQANIN
+604 SGNKAAVSKANITTLEN
-617 AIESRIA
+617 RIS
-624 KLEELLLKKESDI
+624 KLQELLSKKDIDI

-644 QREKTAIQKVSQEM
+644 QREKVAIQVVSQEM

-665 ILCKK
+665 ILSRK
-670 YFSLVDIDE
+670 YFALVDME
-679 VIENEF
+679 ELIENEF

-695 VEKEPIIPIQQPSE
+695 VEPEREIPIAE
-709 SYSESFKSFIAL
+709 AKEELTTAL
-721 STEMLNKLSQINFDK
+721 RAEK
-736 EYALTELS
+736 EAETEL
-744 KLGECNPEFTPMKLK
+744 N
-759 KFLVSNDAGK
+759 
-769 WGNEPTD
+769 
-776 DDDDVFIVRSTN
+776 
-788 FNDTGYLDLSNVA
+788 
-801 VRKLSKE
+801 
-808 DFKKT
+808 
-813 KLEEGDILIER
+813 
-824 SGGSANQPVGRV
+824 
-836 SFIPAEVAE
+836 
-845 RGFGFSNFIQ
+845 
-855 RIKVSDEYNSKFV
+855 
-868 FYCLYYL
+868 
-875 HSAGI
+875 
-880 TQTMQT
+880 
-886 QTNGIRNLEYR
+886 
-897 YYLNQLFPNP
+897 
-907 KKEEQ
+907 
-912 EAIAESISFVD
+912 
-923 DTIKS
+923 
-928 AKNMIL
+928 
-934 ELETLKKSL
+934 
-943 MQNLLTGKLRIPQ
+943 NLLEILN
-956 EAFKK
+956 

>member
-43 PWEEKSKVAELE
+43 PWEEKTTVSELE
-55 AEYGTQLNAKQLEK
+55 SEYGGKLNAKQLEK
-69 ALKNAHIFQ
+69 ALKKSHIFQ
-78 IPDGCFWEDI
+78 IPEGQFWKDI
-88 SSAPLDDKNEK
+88 ASAPLDEKNEK
-99 IDFAL
+99 IEIAL
-104 NAIADANPKLKGII
+104 NAIADANPKLKGIV

-125 AAPDGSGG
+125 AAPDGLGG

-141 QELINHLDPMDLSNT
+141 QELINHLDPMDLSNA

-193 VELMVRYLS
+193 VELMVRYIS

-221 KAADYVKETQGE
+221 KAADYVRETQGE

-248 WAIATMNLQLHGL
+248 WAIATMNLLLHGL

-274 KFKKNDN
+274 RFKKNES
-281 EIETFDVVLA
+281 EIDTFDVVLA

-300 AGNGTPK
+300 AGNGSPK

-356 IIASLEPNGMAGVVC
+356 IIASLEPDGMAGVVC

-382 KTEDEDGQNRKA
+382 KTEEEDGTKRKA

-409 EDKKNIIDAIVA
+409 TENKNIIDAIVA

-486 GDIDKAKA
+486 GDIDRAKA
-494 IIPAQ
+494 VIPSQ
-499 EKRLFALVDDNLD
+499 EQRLFALVDDNLD

-525 EATLSQLHS
+525 EALLSTLNS
-534 ELLQAKTYFEADNG
+534 ELIQAKLYHEAKNT
-548 TAELT
+548 TAELK
-553 LTDGTILIA
+553 LTDGTILKAEID
-562 SIHKGKFEFE
+562 KGKFE
-572 LKDKR
+572 LHHKDHR
-577 KTTIPVND
+577 KTAIPVNG
-585 KDEVEI
+585 KGEIEI

-604 NGNKATITQANIN
+604 SGNKAAVSKANITTLEN
-617 AIESRIA
+617 RIS
-624 KLEELLLKKESDI
+624 KLQELLSKKDIDI

-644 QREKTAIQKVSQEM
+644 QREKVAIQVVSQEM

-665 ILCKK
+665 ILSRK
-670 YFSLVDIDE
+670 YFALVDME
-679 VIENEF
+679 ELIENEF

-695 VEKEPIIPIQQPSE
+695 VEPEREIPIAE
-709 SYSESFKSFIAL
+709 AKEELTTAL
-721 STEMLNKLSQINFDK
+721 RAEK
-736 EYALTELS
+736 EAETEL
-744 KLGECNPEFTPMKLK
+744 N
-759 KFLVSNDAGK
+759 
-769 WGNEPTD
+769 
-776 DDDDVFIVRSTN
+776 
-788 FNDTGYLDLSNVA
+788 
-801 VRKLSKE
+801 
-808 DFKKT
+808 
-813 KLEEGDILIER
+813 
-824 SGGSANQPVGRV
+824 
-836 SFIPAEVAE
+836 
-845 RGFGFSNFIQ
+845 
-855 RIKVSDEYNSKFV
+855 
-868 FYCLYYL
+868 
-875 HSAGI
+875 
-880 TQTMQT
+880 
-886 QTNGIRNLEYR
+886 
-897 YYLNQLFPNP
+897 
-907 KKEEQ
+907 
-912 EAIAESISFVD
+912 
-923 DTIKS
+923 
-928 AKNMIL
+928 
-934 ELETLKKSL
+934 
-943 MQNLLTGKLRIPQ
+943 NLLEILN
-956 EAFKK
+956 

>member
-43 PWEEKSKVAELE
+43 PWEENQKVAELE
-55 AEYGTQLNAKQLEK
+55 DEYGTKLNTKQLEK
-69 ALKNAHIFQ
+69 ALKNSHIFQ
-78 IPDGCFWEDI
+78 IPEGQFWKDI
-88 SSAPLDDKNEK
+88 AKVPLDEKNEK

-141 QELINHLDPMDLSNT
+141 QELINHLDPMDLSNA

-193 VELMVRYLS
+193 VELMVRYIS
-202 PTNGMR
+202 PNNGMR

-248 WAIATMNLQLHGL
+248 WAIATMNLLLHGL

-274 KFKKNDN
+274 KFKKADDT
-281 EIETFDVVLA
+281 IETFDVVLA

-307 KDKKGKAVLNNDGSP
+307 RDKKGKAVLNKDGSP

-327 AKDTYVDPYNRLI
+327 AKDTYFDPYNRLI

-347 NGDFAFLQH
+347 NGDFAFIQH
-356 IIASLEPNGMAGVVC
+356 IIASLEPDGMAGVVC

-382 KTEDEDGQNRKA
+382 KTEEEDGQNRKA

-409 EDKKNIIDAIVA
+409 EENKNIIDAIVA

-441 NKPEERKDK
+441 NKPKERKDK

-486 GDIDKAKA
+486 GNIEKAKA
-494 IIPAQ
+494 IIPSQ
-499 EKRLFALVDDNLD
+499 EKRLFSLVDDNLD
-512 FKLLEINEKYHDE
+512 FNLLEINERYSDE
-525 EATLSQLHS
+525 ESEIAGLQS
-534 ELLQAKTYFEADNG
+534 ELLQTRAYFKAENEA
-548 TAELT
+548 TELT
-553 LTDGTILIA
+553 LKDGTILTA
-562 SIHKGKFEFE
+562 NIHKGKFELA

-577 KTTIPVND
+577 KTSIPTNE
-585 KDEVEI
+585 KGEVEI
-591 LFGAEQIFKLKLK
+591 LFGAEQIIKIKLKS
-604 NGNKATITQANIN
+604 GNKATITKANIN
-617 AIESRIA
+617 RIENRIV
-624 KLEELLLKKESDI
+624 KLQEILLKKETDI
-637 ADAKAEA
+637 AEA
-644 QREKTAIQKVSQEM
+644 QADAEREKVAIQLVSQEM
-658 LEVFADP
+658 LGVFADP
-665 ILCKK
+665 TLRRK
-670 YFSLVDIDE
+670 YFAMVDMDE
-679 VIENEF
+679 LIENEF

-695 VEKEPIIPIQQPSE
+695 VEPKTEIPISE
-709 SYSESFKSFIAL
+709 AKAELNIAL
-721 STEMLNKLSQINFDK
+721 EAEK
-736 EYALTELS
+736 ES
-744 KLGECNPEFTPMKLK
+744 
-759 KFLVSNDAGK
+759 
-769 WGNEPTD
+769 
-776 DDDDVFIVRSTN
+776 
-788 FNDTGYLDLSNVA
+788 
-801 VRKLSKE
+801 E
-808 DFKKT
+808 D
-813 KLEEGDILIER
+813 E
-824 SGGSANQPVGRV
+824 
-836 SFIPAEVAE
+836 
-845 RGFGFSNFIQ
+845 
-855 RIKVSDEYNSKFV
+855 
-868 FYCLYYL
+868 
-875 HSAGI
+875 
-880 TQTMQT
+880 
-886 QTNGIRNLEYR
+886 
-897 YYLNQLFPNP
+897 LNQLL
-907 KKEEQ
+907 E
-912 EAIAESISFVD
+912 
-923 DTIKS
+923 
-928 AKNMIL
+928 IL
-934 ELETLKKSL
+934 
-943 MQNLLTGKLRIPQ
+943 N
-956 EAFKK
+956 

>member
-43 PWEEKSKVAELE
+43 PWEEKTTVSELE
-55 AEYGTQLNAKQLEK
+55 SEYGGKLNAKQLEK
-69 ALKNAHIFQ
+69 ALKKSHIFQ
-78 IPDGCFWEDI
+78 IPEGQFWKDI
-88 SSAPLDDKNEK
+88 ASAPLDEKNEK
-99 IDFAL
+99 IEIAL

-125 AAPDGSGG
+125 AAPDGLGG

-141 QELINHLDPMDLSNT
+141 QELINHLDPMDLSNA

-221 KAADYVKETQGE
+221 KAADYVRETQGE

-239 YGQETIWNT
+239 YGQETIWTT
-248 WAIATMNLQLHGL
+248 WAIATMNMHLHGL

-274 KFKKNDN
+274 KFKKNDS
-281 EIETFDVVLA
+281 EIDTFDVVLA

-300 AGNGTPK
+300 AGNGSPK

-327 AKDTYVDPYNRLI
+327 AKDSYVDPYNRLI

-356 IIASLEPNGMAGVVC
+356 IIASLVPDGMAGVVC

-382 KTEDEDGQNRKA
+382 KTEEEDGTKRKA

-409 EDKKNIIDAIVA
+409 TENKNIIDAIVA

-486 GDIDKAKA
+486 GDIDRAKA
-494 IIPAQ
+494 VIPSQ
-499 EKRLFALVDDNLD
+499 EQRLFTLVDDNLD

-525 EATLSQLHS
+525 EALLSSLNS
-534 ELLQAKTYFEADNG
+534 ELIQAKLYLEATN
-548 TAELT
+548 TNAELQ
-553 LTDGTILIA
+553 LADGTILKAEID
-562 SIHKGKFEFE
+562 KGKFDLEV
-572 LKDKR
+572 KDHR
-577 KTTIPVND
+577 KTAIPVNA
-585 KDEVEI
+585 KDEIEI
-591 LFGAEQIFKLKLK
+591 LFGAEQVFKLKLK
-604 NGNKATITQANIN
+604 SGNKAAVTKANITTLAN
-617 AIESRIA
+617 RIT
-624 KLEELLLKKESDI
+624 KLQELLSKKDVDI

-644 QREKTAIQKVSQEM
+644 QREKVAIQIVSQEM

-665 ILCKK
+665 ILSRK
-670 YFSLVDIDE
+670 YFSLVDME
-679 VIENEF
+679 ELVENEF

-695 VEKEPIIPIQQPSE
+695 VEPEREIPIAE
-709 SYSESFKSFIAL
+709 AKEELTDALIA
-721 STEMLNKLSQINFDK
+721 EEKAEK
-736 EYALTELS
+736 
-744 KLGECNPEFTPMKLK
+744 KLK
-759 KFLVSNDAGK
+759 QLLA
-769 WGNEPTD
+769 
-776 DDDDVFIVRSTN
+776 
-788 FNDTGYLDLSNVA
+788 
-801 VRKLSKE
+801 
-808 DFKKT
+808 
-813 KLEEGDILIER
+813 IL
-824 SGGSANQPVGRV
+824 N
-836 SFIPAEVAE
+836 
-845 RGFGFSNFIQ
+845 
-855 RIKVSDEYNSKFV
+855 
-868 FYCLYYL
+868 
-875 HSAGI
+875 
-880 TQTMQT
+880 
-886 QTNGIRNLEYR
+886 
-897 YYLNQLFPNP
+897 
-907 KKEEQ
+907 
-912 EAIAESISFVD
+912 
-923 DTIKS
+923 
-928 AKNMIL
+928 
-934 ELETLKKSL
+934 
-943 MQNLLTGKLRIPQ
+943 
-956 EAFKK
+956 

>member
-43 PWEEKSKVAELE
+43 PWEEKTTVSELE
-55 AEYGTQLNAKQLEK
+55 SEYGGKLNAKQLEK
-69 ALKNAHIFQ
+69 ALKKSHIFQ
-78 IPDGCFWEDI
+78 IPEGQFWKDI
-88 SSAPLDDKNEK
+88 ASAPLDEKNEK
-99 IDFAL
+99 IEIAL

-125 AAPDGSGG
+125 AAPDGLGG

-141 QELINHLDPMDLSNT
+141 QELINHLDHMDLSNA

-193 VELMVRYLS
+193 VELMVRYIS

-221 KAADYVKETQGE
+221 KAADYVRETQGE

-248 WAIATMNLQLHGL
+248 WAIATMNLLLHGL

-274 KFKKNDN
+274 RFKKNES
-281 EIETFDVVLA
+281 EIDTFDVVLA

-300 AGNGTPK
+300 AGNGSPK

-327 AKDTYVDPYNRLI
+327 AKDSYVDPYNRLV

-356 IIASLEPNGMAGVVC
+356 IIASLEPDGMAGVVC

-382 KTEDEDGQNRKA
+382 KTEEEDGTKRKA

-409 EDKKNIIDAIVA
+409 TENKNIIDAIVA

-434 AIVFFNK
+434 AIIFFNK

-486 GDIDKAKA
+486 GDIDRAKA
-494 IIPAQ
+494 VIPSQ
-499 EKRLFALVDDNLD
+499 EQRLFALVDDNLD

-525 EATLSQLHS
+525 EALLSTLNS
-534 ELLQAKTYFEADNG
+534 ELIQAKLYHEAKST
-548 TAELT
+548 TAELK
-553 LTDGTILIA
+553 LTDGTILKAEID
-562 SIHKGKFEFE
+562 KGKFE
-572 LKDKR
+572 LQHKDHR
-577 KTTIPVND
+577 KTAIPVNA
-585 KDEVEI
+585 KGEIEI

-604 NGNKATITQANIN
+604 SGNKAAVTKANITTLEN
-617 AIESRIA
+617 RIT
-624 KLEELLLKKESDI
+624 KLQELLSKKNIDI

-644 QREKTAIQKVSQEM
+644 QREKVAIQVVSQEM

-665 ILCKK
+665 ILSRK
-670 YFSLVDIDE
+670 YFSLVDME
-679 VIENEF
+679 ELVENEF

-695 VEKEPIIPIQQPSE
+695 VEPEREIPIAEAKDELTAALVSE
-709 SYSESFKSFIAL
+709 EEAEK
-721 STEMLNKLSQINFDK
+721 
-736 EYALTELS
+736 
-744 KLGECNPEFTPMKLK
+744 KLK
-759 KFLVSNDAGK
+759 RL
-769 WGNEPTD
+769 
-776 DDDDVFIVRSTN
+776 
-788 FNDTGYLDLSNVA
+788 
-801 VRKLSKE
+801 
-808 DFKKT
+808 
-813 KLEEGDILIER
+813 LEIL
-824 SGGSANQPVGRV
+824 N
-836 SFIPAEVAE
+836 
-845 RGFGFSNFIQ
+845 
-855 RIKVSDEYNSKFV
+855 
-868 FYCLYYL
+868 
-875 HSAGI
+875 
-880 TQTMQT
+880 
-886 QTNGIRNLEYR
+886 
-897 YYLNQLFPNP
+897 
-907 KKEEQ
+907 
-912 EAIAESISFVD
+912 
-923 DTIKS
+923 
-928 AKNMIL
+928 
-934 ELETLKKSL
+934 
-943 MQNLLTGKLRIPQ
+943 
-956 EAFKK
+956 

>member
-43 PWEEKSKVAELE
+43 PWEEKHKVAELE
-55 AEYGTQLNAKQLEK
+55 GEYGTKLNAKQLEK

-78 IPDGCFWEDI
+78 IPEGQFWSDI
-88 SSAPLDDKNEK
+88 ASAPLDEKNEK
-99 IDFAL
+99 IDLAL

-141 QELINHLDPMDLSNT
+141 QELINHLDPMDLSNA

-193 VELMVRYLS
+193 VELMVRYIS

-248 WAIATMNLQLHGL
+248 WAIATMNLLLHGL
-261 EGEIRQGDTIQNP
+261 EGEIKQGDTIQNP
-274 KFKKNDN
+274 KFKNPDDT
-281 EIETFDVVLA
+281 IESFDVVLA

-382 KTEDEDGQNRKA
+382 KTEEEDGQNRKA

-409 EDKKNIIDAIVA
+409 TENKNIIDAIVA

-441 NKPEERKDK
+441 NKPAERKDK

-486 GDIDKAKA
+486 GDIEKAKA
-494 IIPAQ
+494 IIPSQ
-499 EKRLFALVDDNLD
+499 EQRLFALVDDNLD
-512 FKLLEINEKYHDE
+512 FKLLEIEEKYHEE
-525 EATLSQLHS
+525 EAELAGLHS
-534 ELLQAKTYFEADNG
+534 DLLQAQNYFEADNAS
-548 TAELT
+548 AELK
-553 LTDGTILIA
+553 LIDGTILTA
-562 SIHKGKFEFE
+562 TIHKGKFELA
-572 LKDKR
+572 LKDQR
-577 KTTIPVND
+577 KTTIPVNE
-585 KDEVEI
+585 KGEMEI

-604 NGNKATITQANIN
+604 AGNKASVTKADITKREN
-617 AIESRIA
+617 RIA
-624 KLEELLLKKESDI
+624 KLEELLLKKETDI

-644 QREKTAIQKVSQEM
+644 QREKVAIQVVSQEM
-658 LEVFADP
+658 LGVFADP
-665 ILCKK
+665 VLRRK
-670 YFSLVDIDE
+670 YFAMVDMDELV
-679 VIENEF
+679 ENEF

-695 VEKEPIIPIQQPSE
+695 VEPEREIPIAE
-709 SYSESFKSFIAL
+709 AKEELTTAL
-721 STEMLNKLSQINFDK
+721 DAEK
-736 EYALTELS
+736 E
-744 KLGECNPEFTPMKLK
+744 
-759 KFLVSNDAGK
+759 
-769 WGNEPTD
+769 
-776 DDDDVFIVRSTN
+776 
-788 FNDTGYLDLSNVA
+788 
-801 VRKLSKE
+801 
-808 DFKKT
+808 
-813 KLEEGDILIER
+813 
-824 SGGSANQPVGRV
+824 
-836 SFIPAEVAE
+836 AE
-845 RGFGFSNFIQ
+845 RELNH
-855 RIKVSDEYNSKFV
+855 
-868 FYCLYYL
+868 L
-875 HSAGI
+875 
-880 TQTMQT
+880 
-886 QTNGIRNLEYR
+886 LEI
-897 YYLNQLFPNP
+897 LN
-907 KKEEQ
+907 
-912 EAIAESISFVD
+912 
-923 DTIKS
+923 
-928 AKNMIL
+928 
-934 ELETLKKSL
+934 
-943 MQNLLTGKLRIPQ
+943 
-956 EAFKK
+956 

>member
-43 PWEEKSKVAELE
+43 PWEEEQSVRELKE
-55 AEYGTQLNAKQLEK
+55 TYGTINEKQKEK
-69 ALKNAHIFQ
+69 AIKNAHKFE
-78 IPDGCFWEDI
+78 IPEGQFWNDI
-88 SSAPLDDKNEK
+88 AKAPLDEKNEK
-99 IDFAL
+99 IDVAL

-141 QELINHLDPMDLSNT
+141 QELINHLDPMDLSNA

-193 VELMVRYLS
+193 VELMVRYIS

-261 EGEIRQGDTIQNP
+261 EGEIKQGDTIQNP
-274 KFKKNDN
+274 KFKNPDDT
-281 EIETFDVVLA
+281 IETFDVVLA

-327 AKDTYVDPYNRLI
+327 AKDTYIDPYNRLI

-382 KTEDEDGQNRKA
+382 KTEEEDGQNRKA

-409 EDKKNIIDAIVA
+409 TENKNIIDAIVA

-486 GDIDKAKA
+486 GDIEKAKA
-494 IIPAQ
+494 IIPSQ
-499 EKRLFALVDDNLD
+499 EQRLFALVDDNLD

-525 EATLSQLHS
+525 ESVLSGFYS
-534 ELLQAKTYFEADNG
+534 ELLQTKAYFEAKN
-548 TAELT
+548 TTTELS
-553 LTDGTILIA
+553 LSDGTVLVATID
-562 SIHKGKFEFE
+562 KGKFELS
-572 LKDKR
+572 LKDQR
-577 KTTIPVND
+577 KTTIPVNE
-585 KDEVEI
+585 KGEIEI
-591 LFGAEQIFKLKLK
+591 LFGAEQVFKLKLK
-604 NGNKATITQANIN
+604 AGNKAAITQANIN
-617 AIESRIA
+617 TLENRIT
-624 KLEELLLKKESDI
+624 KLEEFLLKKTTDI

-644 QREKTAIQKVSQEM
+644 QREKTAIQTVSQEM
-658 LEVFADP
+658 LGVFADE

-670 YFSLVDIDE
+670 YFSLVDMEEI
-679 VIENEF
+679 IENEF
-685 NLNLPRYIDT
+685 NLNLPRYVDT
-695 VEKEPIIPIQQPSE
+695 VDKETIIPISE
-709 SYSESFKSFIAL
+709 TSDKYKKSFINFQELNSKML
-721 STEMLNKLSQINFDK
+721 SKMKQIDIEMEYPLTAIN
-736 EYALTELS
+736 
-744 KLGECNPEFTPMKLK
+744 KLGESNPSFPSMRLK
-759 KFLVSNDAGK
+759 DFLSSNDAGK
-769 WGNEPTD
+769 WGAEPTED
-776 DDDDVFIVRSTN
+776 EDDVFIVRSTN
-788 FNDTGYLDLSNVA
+788 FNDTGFLDLSNVA
-801 VRKLSKE
+801 IRKLTKDE
-808 DFKKT
+808 FKKT
-813 KLEEGDILIER
+813 KLEAGDILIER
-824 SGGSANQPVGRV
+824 SGGSANQPVGRISYV
-836 SFIPAEVAE
+836 PSEVAE
-845 RGFGFSNFIQ
+845 KGFGFSNFIQ
-855 RIKVSDEYNSKFV
+855 RIKVSDDYDSKFI

-897 YYLNQLFPNP
+897 YYLNQKFPNP
-907 KKEEQ
+907 PKPEQ
-912 EAIAESISFVD
+912 ELIADNISTVD
-923 DTIKS
+923 ETIKS
-928 AKNMIL
+928 AKEMII
-934 ELETLKKSL
+934 ELENLKKSL
-943 MQNLLTGKLRIPQ
+943 MQNLLTGKVRIPQ
-956 EAFKK
+956 VAIKK

>member
-43 PWEEKSKVAELE
+43 PWEEKTTVSELE
-55 AEYGTQLNAKQLEK
+55 SEYGGKLNAKQLEK
-69 ALKNAHIFQ
+69 ALKKSHIFQ
-78 IPDGCFWEDI
+78 IPEGQFWKDI
-88 SSAPLDDKNEK
+88 ASAPLDEKNEK
-99 IDFAL
+99 IEIAL

-125 AAPDGSGG
+125 AAPDGLGG

-141 QELINHLDPMDLSNT
+141 QELINHLDHMDLSNA

-193 VELMVRYLS
+193 VELMVRYIS

-221 KAADYVKETQGE
+221 KAADYVRETQGE

-248 WAIATMNLQLHGL
+248 WAIATMNLLLHGL

-274 KFKKNDN
+274 RFKKNES
-281 EIETFDVVLA
+281 EIDTFDVVLA

-300 AGNGTPK
+300 AGNGSPK

-327 AKDTYVDPYNRLI
+327 AKDSYVDPYNRLV

-356 IIASLEPNGMAGVVC
+356 IIASLEPDGMAGVVC

-382 KTEDEDGQNRKA
+382 KTEEEDGTKRKA

-409 EDKKNIIDAIVA
+409 TENKNIIDAIVA

-434 AIVFFNK
+434 AIIFFNK

-486 GDIDKAKA
+486 GDIDRAKA
-494 IIPAQ
+494 AIPSQ
-499 EKRLFALVDDNLD
+499 EQRLFALVDDNLD

-525 EATLSQLHS
+525 EALLSTLNS
-534 ELLQAKTYFEADNG
+534 ELIQAKLYHEAKST
-548 TAELT
+548 TAELK
-553 LTDGTILIA
+553 LTDGTILKAEID
-562 SIHKGKFEFE
+562 KGKFE
-572 LKDKR
+572 LQHKDHR
-577 KTTIPVND
+577 KTAIPVNA
-585 KDEVEI
+585 KGEIEI

-604 NGNKATITQANIN
+604 SGNKAAVTKANITTLEN
-617 AIESRIA
+617 RIT
-624 KLEELLLKKESDI
+624 KLQELLSKKNIDI

-644 QREKTAIQKVSQEM
+644 QREKVAIQVVSQEM

-665 ILCKK
+665 ILSRK
-670 YFSLVDIDE
+670 YFSLVDME
-679 VIENEF
+679 ELVENEF

-695 VEKEPIIPIQQPSE
+695 VEPEREIPIAEAKDELTAALVSE
-709 SYSESFKSFIAL
+709 EEAEK
-721 STEMLNKLSQINFDK
+721 
-736 EYALTELS
+736 
-744 KLGECNPEFTPMKLK
+744 KLK
-759 KFLVSNDAGK
+759 QL
-769 WGNEPTD
+769 
-776 DDDDVFIVRSTN
+776 
-788 FNDTGYLDLSNVA
+788 
-801 VRKLSKE
+801 
-808 DFKKT
+808 
-813 KLEEGDILIER
+813 LEIL
-824 SGGSANQPVGRV
+824 N
-836 SFIPAEVAE
+836 
-845 RGFGFSNFIQ
+845 
-855 RIKVSDEYNSKFV
+855 
-868 FYCLYYL
+868 
-875 HSAGI
+875 
-880 TQTMQT
+880 
-886 QTNGIRNLEYR
+886 
-897 YYLNQLFPNP
+897 
-907 KKEEQ
+907 
-912 EAIAESISFVD
+912 
-923 DTIKS
+923 
-928 AKNMIL
+928 
-934 ELETLKKSL
+934 
-943 MQNLLTGKLRIPQ
+943 
-956 EAFKK
+956 